1 MASIFF
7 TERLP
12 GISKLQ
18 SVERFD
24 IARGAVWFDPCIPA
38 KPENAHLPRPE
49 MLIIAADCDNPERGF
64 PTGFL
69 KSRVYAK
76 LLMRLISEHYQTFN
90 RQIEQCEANGA

>member
-1 MASIFF
+1 MLREAPSGLILASGKAGN
-7 TERLP
+7 THS
-12 GISKLQ
+12 SK
-18 SVERFD
+18 
-24 IARGAVWFDPCIPA
+24 
-38 KPENAHLPRPE
+38 PE
-49 MLIIAADCDNPERGF
+49 MLIIAADSDDPERGF

>member
-12 GISKLQ
+12 GISKWQIVSMSQPGESLAP
-18 SVERFD
+18 SGL
-24 IARGAVWFDPCIPA
+24 ILASGKAG
-38 KPENAHLPRPE
+38 L
-49 MLIIAADCDNPERGF
+49 LIIDANCDDHKLGF

-76 LLMRLISEHYQTFN
+76 LLTWLISERYQTFN
-90 RQIEQCEANGA
+90 KAGERGCAGCGMIEKITK